1 MDYDSLCASI
11 FGIDQKIRFVAMYHK
26 TGQMLGGGTRI
37 GVVPYLPREEMTR
50 AAINAAMRW
59 DSRRLLY
66 PFIGA
71 GKYSVTEYEKVK
83 RLTMPLG
90 DSSLLLVTME
100 VSANHTF
107 IIDKIQEIIGKNL
120 EP

>member
-1 MDYDSLCASI
+1 MRA
-11 FGIDQKIRFVAMYHK
+11 
-26 TGQMLGGGTRI
+26 
-37 GVVPYLPREEMTR
+37 GVEPYLPREEMTR

-66 PFIGA
+66 PFVGV
-71 GKYSVTEYEKVK
+71 GKYSLTEYEKVK

-90 DSSLLLVTME
+90 SSTLLLATME

-107 IIDKIQEIIGKNL
+107 IIDKIQEIVESNL
-120 EP
+120 TP